1 MRQAI
6 AETKPKRAPGGK
18 VAYSNYGYGLL
29 GYALAQ
35 RARNE
40 LRRARARADHV
51 AARPAHTALDTPG
64 LTQGHGFFGR
74 PTGPWQLASVAGA
87 GGLRSTAR
95 DMLAYLAIHSTDGP
109 LAAAARETR
118 VRRGAMGALGVG
130 LGWVILPAGSGP
142 KWVRLEHE
150 TLMHDGGTG
159 GYRSFA
165 SVVPETGKAVIVL
178 GSRARSV
185 TGLGTKLMRAL

>member
-1 MRQAI
+1 
-6 AETKPKRAPGGK
+6 
-18 VAYSNYGYGLL
+18 
-29 GYALAQ
+29 
-35 RARNE
+35 
-40 LRRARARADHV
+40 
-51 AARPAHTALDTPG
+51 
-64 LTQGHGFFGR
+64 
-74 PTGPWQLASVAGA
+74 
-87 GGLRSTAR
+87 
-95 DMLAYLAIHSTDGP
+95 
-109 LAAAARETR
+109 
-118 VRRGAMGALGVG
+118 MGALGVG